1 MAEHEYASWGDGH
14 EFGNA
19 LVVLFE
25 NDKHG
30 EKLFTARDGGNSF
43 AEAGEKERMKN
54 FEALAELGFTIR
66 LKYGRGEGF
75 KFLTLVFIIKE
86 VLDFLRSDFLISVR
100 MLELL
105 YQRR

>member
-1 MAEHEYASWGDGH
+1 MAKHEYASWGYRQ
-14 EFGNA
+14 EFRNL

-30 EKLFTARDGGNSF
+30 KKLFTARDGGNFF
-43 AEAGEKERMKN
+43 AETGKKKGVEN
-54 FEALAELGFTIR
+54 FEALAELGFAIR

-75 KFLTLVFIIKE
+75 KFLTFVFVVKE
-86 VLDFLRSDFLISVR
+86 VLDFLRSDFLLSVR
-100 MLELL
+100 LLELL

>member
-1 MAEHEYASWGDGH
+1 M
-14 EFGNA
+14 

-54 FEALAELGFTIR
+54 FEALAELGLAIR

-75 KFLTLVFIIKE
+75 KFLTFVFVVKE
-86 VLDFLRSDFLISVR
+86 VLDFLRSDFLLSVR
-100 MLELL
+100 LLELL